1 MDRVPFAKA
10 KATSR
15 SARRR
20 LLAALASGAA
30 LALLPACQR
39 QAAAD
44 GAVAGRFRGL
54 DITGASYGRRFDLTD
69 QHGQRRT
76 LADFKGR
83 VVMLYFG
90 FAQCPDVCPT
100 ALARAAQ
107 VKRQLGEQ
115 GSRLQV
121 LFVTVDPERDTPA
134 MLREYMAAFDPDFL
148 ALTGTP
154 DEIKAAADEFR
165 AFYKKVP
172 TGSSYTM
179 DHSALSYLFDPQGR
193 IRVALRH
200 AQSAD
205 EYLADVRTLLAEP
218 AA

>member
-1 MDRVPFAKA
+1 MDRLPSGMS
-10 KATSR
+10 TSG

-20 LLAALASGAA
+20 LVAGLVGGAA
-30 LALLPACQR
+30 VALLSACQR
-39 QAAAD
+39 QAPAD
-44 GAVAGRFRGL
+44 SPVAGRFRGL

-69 QHGQRRT
+69 HHGRRRS
-76 LADFKGR
+76 LADFKGQ

-115 GSRLQV
+115 GKRLQV
-121 LFVTVDPERDTPA
+121 LFVTVDPQRDTPE

-154 DEIKAAADEFR
+154 DEIRAAADEFR
-165 AFYKKVP
+165 AFYRKVP

-205 EYLADVRTLLAEP
+205 DYLADVRTLLAES